1 MRVPR
6 YVPISLGTGAVLAIG
21 LWALL
26 EVGTRPRAATTDL
39 GGAEER
45 LRRSPADVESILAL
59 ARHYYEWGAAL
70 AAGAAPQERGGEDA
84 VAVFRARLDE
94 WEAAGEDVAPLRNLL
109 AKDPEKFRALFLQRE
124 AEIARRMFWSATIYF
139 RQARALGGGLSP
151 EDAAYL
157 GLAYFRLGPAH
168 YRQAARFLDEAIAGG
183 VVSARAFTFLGN
195 IAVEEGDIDRAL
207 DLYRRAASV
216 EPTDPVVAFNLAW
229 AEKEKGDLDAAAAS
243 LRVVLEAY
251 AEREN
256 LSEADLTTLLQAR
269 TLLGWIHLQRGR
281 HREAI
286 SELQEVARR
295 TPESPEVHYWLGK
308 AYAAARRFGA
318 ARAHW
323 EKTRSIDPRYKDVE
337 TLLARLP
344 R

>member
-1 MRVPR
+1 
-6 YVPISLGTGAVLAIG
+6 
-21 LWALL
+21 
-26 EVGTRPRAATTDL
+26 VGTRPRAAPTDPAGL
-39 GGAEER
+39 EER

-59 ARHYYEWGAAL
+59 ARHHYEWGPAL
-70 AAGAAPQERGGEDA
+70 AAGARPSAPDDA
-84 VAVFRARLDE
+84 VAAFRGRLDE
-94 WEAAGEDVAPLRNLL
+94 WARAGEDVAPLRDLL

-139 RQARALGGGLSP
+139 RQARALGGGLSA

-157 GLAYFRLGPAH
+157 GLSYFRLGAPH
-168 YRQAARFLDEAIAGG
+168 YRQAARFLEEAIAGG
-183 VVSARAFTFLGN
+183 VVSARALTFLGN
-195 IAVEEGDIDRAL
+195 IAVEDGDVDRAL
-207 DLYRRAASV
+207 DLYRRAREV

-229 AEKEKGDLDAAAAS
+229 AHKEKGDLDAAARN
-243 LRVVLEAY
+243 LGIVLEAY
-251 AEREN
+251 GERDV

-269 TLLGWIHLQRGR
+269 TLLGWIHLQAGR

-308 AYAAARRFGA
+308 AYAAARRYEA

-323 EKTRSIDPRYKDVE
+323 EKVRAIDARYKDVG

-344 R
+344 ARS